1 MKTPKRKKRKAKVK
15 ISQRA
20 KFRKKSEQP
29 TDTLKKVEGRPPAN
43 NAPTL
48 RLKIR
53 KK

>member
-20 KFRKKSEQP
+20 KFRKKSERP
-29 TDTLKKVEGRPPAN
+29 DSLKRVEGRPPADVGV
-43 NAPTL
+43 TF
-48 RLKIR
+48 KVKVR